1 MLLTMQ
7 CKCTITK
14 MTPAMQGRNEWGLGG
29 HHSPGITM
37 GALNHCGGRHKV
49 PTMSQILSS
58 MQYICFRKTSCSNMV
73 APNLLLAQWRSQP
86 KNLGGAT
93 NLGGT
98 MFDFRRITLFCL
110 EKRLSKDKMTIFS
123 KNFGEHDPFRPPWLR
138 LCSCPGRHLT
148 SLRPCC
154 DSSCRK
160 NCASMAQ
167 QCFFFIHASFH
178 TAPYKTTVLT
188 ASGNSGT

>member
-1 MLLTMQ
+1 MPEISKNSRHEHGSPQKLFQGGKLDILLNLSMLLTIQ

-58 MQYICFRKTSCSNMV
+58 MQYICFRKTSGSNMV

-86 KNLGGAT
+86 KNLGGQQIWGAQCLI
-93 NLGGT
+93 LG
-98 MFDFRRITLFCL
+98 
-110 EKRLSKDKMTIFS
+110 E
-123 KNFGEHDPFRPPWLR
+123 
-138 LCSCPGRHLT
+138 
-148 SLRPCC
+148 
-154 DSSCRK
+154 
-160 NCASMAQ
+160 
-167 QCFFFIHASFH
+167 
-178 TAPYKTTVLT
+178 
-188 ASGNSGT
+188 